1 MKMYFSK
8 LAKVLLAGVVFV
20 AVGCTDYKED
30 IDNLNAKIEN
40 DVIAGMI
47 EPLKA
52 DLEKAVADLEAA
64 QAALK
69 SELTTKHDADVKTL
83 KDADAALDGKIAAAN
98 QSILDLQAALAAEK
112 AALEA
117 EIDAL
122 ETALAAAKKE
132 AADADAALEAK
143 LVKEINDLETEL
155 LAKVTELQAK
165 HDKDIAELVKK
176 VDDNKAAAD
185 AQFKVVADQVAAL
198 QLKDTELEAE
208 LAKQAQ
214 LIADLDAK
222 VDANYKELSETIEAV
237 RKNLQEQVYAN
248 KAAIDANKAS
258 INAIIA
264 DAEQLTADVRALE
277 QKVYGIEGDLVK
289 HLEEYANYKAVV
301 AGKLE
306 AMKAAHDALVAR
318 VADLEENVIPAMK
331 AQIAENAKL
340 AGENAAEIAKNA
352 ALFEQYKQAAQQTYE
367 QLLAADA
374 KLAES
379 IELLGGDIEE
389 VNADLQ
395 AYKATIEGELN
406 EHYEAYEQ
414 YKSETDER
422 ISDAVAVENAHY
434 LELNAKHNAQE
445 AALAQLK
452 ALLDAEIA
460 AREQGDAALRAS
472 IASLEDVVD
481 ALAARVAVLEAGLA
495 ELKAA
500 HEALATDYEAFKKQ
514 ISLSL
519 INSINALQEQMAL
532 NNAAIYGTIADLQAQ
547 HDADVAA
554 LKEADK
560 KLHKSIENLAI
571 TLDKAIKAEAK
582 AREEA
587 DAALQEQ
594 IDSILA
600 MIQSVVYVPEYTDG
614 KATIAYGN
622 IYGINVVGHST
633 MIYQVYPAECA
644 DALALIDAE
653 KLVEHLSFDLTDELK
668 VRNATANG
676 PKLNVVGVE
685 TVEGKPGQ
693 IAVTVIPENFGEPF
707 LAGLVEYAASL
718 HIVYGDA
725 DLSSCYTNLVIAE
738 EPVENISVKILK
750 PNNEGVIEDIT
761 NNQGKDYWETY
772 KVVYTSTEEII
783 ILNGH
788 YLAFSIDGQN
798 YYNAEQFKQETGYE
812 IVAGVHYKK
821 TWGTKAVVGNFANLF
836 KYFVNPTYLNP
847 DTGYW
852 HLLLNHN
859 NDLTSAP
866 GFVADGTYTYKLG
879 SSSTSLYCSAKFE
892 IIKEQA
898 TLELYKDKEAKTG
911 FSYTWNYVADA
922 AVDADKLVNGDSATE
937 FYARTEVLDLE
948 QVITSENFPED
959 TTVADVLLNSNVEV
973 QINGVDASD
982 MVSFSENAEG
992 KVVLNFSHFAWGQKY
1007 PVKVYSEL
1015 SNVEVTVTFDVET
1028 IDRDRTTPVKVE
1040 QTFDGYVFAKDYAFA
1055 AFDGVAPEMAINQV
1069 YTDVAALYDLTGIE
1083 EAAYLKEVFV
1093 TKAPY
1098 SVADTIAPTAT
1109 LDYLFNAA
1117 GDKVSVA
1124 YAYDAW
1130 TEIPMEVTYTK
1141 NLNLWYGQEVELVVK
1156 VVIALP
1162 TNYNFEYSILYV
1174 KNGDACDGASYE
1186 PHAMINGLFS
1196 SVYPFYD
1203 PDLKTGSEQNGVKL
1217 RDFNTEKVDM
1227 DKAFNIVDTTV
1238 ADANARILTAEQIAE
1253 AGLVADFEL
1262 EETYDFSEYN
1272 AGKDADAQ
1280 RVLEWAEE
1288 ETIVPEG
1295 DVNRVVMV
1303 KTNKLIYN
1311 ADVCHAPV
1319 TGNLYL
1325 VNSDGS
1331 KLKLTTNFDTEKAYK
1346 DYVVKKYDPI
1356 LDPVLVGAKY
1366 TNAPEY
1372 DEIKATADVIDI
1384 EISSAKEY
1392 VLNPLLCI
1400 ELKDYRNGYKNFDLI
1415 NRSTGEWVKGG
1426 KSSVYDG
1433 FAEGRD
1439 VRDIYKLGIEW
1450 TESPVPAQLR
1460 KVIYMTQDNKVVF
1473 DNTGEQVLVEPFTYT
1488 VTLKITSPWGT
1499 HSIAI
1504 PFRFFQ
1510 GGDLGK
1516 NE

>member
-30 IDNLNAKIEN
+30 IENLDAKIEN
-40 DVIAGMI
+40 DVVAGMI

-165 HDKDIAELVKK
+165 HDKDIADLKK
-176 VDDNKAAAD
+176 IVDDNKAAAD

-208 LAKQAQ
+208 LAKQAK

-248 KAAIDANKAS
+248 KAAIDANTAS

-306 AMKAAHDALVAR
+306 AMQAAHDALVAR

-331 AQIAENAKL
+331 AQIAKNAEL
-340 AGENAAEIAKNA
+340 ANQNAAEIAKNA

-379 IELLGGDIEE
+379 IALLGGDIKE
-389 VNADLQ
+389 VDADLQ
-395 AYKATIEGELN
+395 AYKATIEGLLQ

-414 YKSETDER
+414 YKIENDQR
-422 ISDAVAVENAHY
+422 IADAVATENAHY

-500 HEALATDYEAFKKQ
+500 HEELAADYEAFKKQ
-514 ISLSL
+514 ISSSL

-532 NNAAIYGTIADLQAQ
+532 NNAAIYGTISDLQVQ
-547 HDADVAA
+547 HNADVAA

-560 KLHKSIENLAI
+560 NLHKSIQTLAI
-571 TLDKAIKAEAK
+571 TLDKAIEAEAK
-582 AREEA
+582 ARKNA
-587 DAALQEQ
+587 DDALQEQ

-614 KATIAYGN
+614 KATINYAVLEGKPVE
-622 IYGINVVGHST
+622 GIST
-633 MIYQVYPAECA
+633 MIYKVYPAECA

-668 VRNATANG
+668 VRNVANG
-676 PKLNVVGVE
+676 PKLTVVGVE
-685 TVEGKPGQ
+685 TVEGKPGH
-693 IAVTVIPENFGEPF
+693 IAVSFKASNLGASFYNNE
-707 LAGLVEYAASL
+707 VEYATSL

-725 DLSSCYTNLVIAE
+725 DLSSCYTNLVCVS
-738 EPVENISVKILK
+738 EPIEISVKILMPTNDDK
-750 PNNEGVIEDIT
+750 VVDIT
-761 NNQGKDYWETY
+761 NNDHYETY
-772 KVVYTSTEEII
+772 ELVYNDVTTEVSF
-783 ILNGH
+783 LNGH
-788 YLAFSIDGQN
+788 IIAFSIDGTN
-798 YYNAEQFKQETGYE
+798 YYNDDEFTVQTGFDLLR
-812 IVAGVHYKK
+812 YKK
-821 TWGTKAVVGNFANLF
+821 DTNSKTEAHYSRSFDFDGYFMIHFVSADEPVKNMFIAPSWESYKKARLAEANADLIGKLYHVGYRYSVGAQDYTAGADVLITKEKATANLT
-836 KYFVNPTYLNP
+836 PAESL
-847 DTGYW
+847 
-852 HLLLNHN
+852 
-859 NDLTSAP
+859 
-866 GFVADGTYTYKLG
+866 VA
-879 SSSTSLYCSAKFE
+879 
-892 IIKEQA
+892 
-898 TLELYKDKEAKTG
+898 
-911 FSYTWNYVADA
+911 TWNYVEDA
-922 AVDADKLVNGDSATE
+922 EVDADKLVNGDAATLYYQRDFE
-937 FYARTEVLDLE
+937 LDLTAAVTE
-948 QVITSENFPED
+948 KLPED
-959 TTVADVLLNSNVEV
+959 TELADVLVSAPTSVKV
-973 QINGVDASD
+973 NGVDATD
-982 MVSFSENAEG
+982 MVSFSKNAEG
-992 KVVLNFSHFAWGQKY
+992 NVVLNFSHFAWNKEYTVVVKY
-1007 PVKVYSEL
+1007 SLQNVD
-1015 SNVEVTVTFDVET
+1015 VEVTFVVKTV
-1028 IDRDRTTPVKVE
+1028 DRDRKTPVKVE

-1055 AFDGVAPEMAINQV
+1055 AFDGVAPEMAINKV

-1203 PDLKTGSEQNGVKL
+1203 PDLKTGSAQNGVKL

-1238 ADANARILTAEQIAE
+1238 DDANARILTAEQIAE

-1288 ETIVPEG
+1288 IAPEG
-1295 DVNRVVMV
+1295 DVNKVV
-1303 KTNKLIYN
+1303 KSNKLIYN

-1319 TGNLYL
+1319 TGNLYI
-1325 VNSDGS
+1325 VNSNGS
-1331 KLKLTTNFDTEKAYK
+1331 KLKLKTNFDTEKAYQ

-1366 TNAPEY
+1366 AAAPEK
-1372 DEIKATADVIDI
+1372 DAIPATTDVIDI
-1384 EISSAKEY
+1384 EISSAIEY

-1415 NRSTGEWVKGG
+1415 NRATGEWVKGG
-1426 KSSVYDG
+1426 KSTVYDG

-1504 PFRFFQ
+1504 PFRFYQ

-1516 NE
+1516 TE